1 MVDFQLSSIMLI
13 HKILINHYQND
24 LSYKDIVLIFIC
36 SFNSTDEIVIV

>member
-24 LSYKDIVLIFIC
+24 CYKDIVWIFNC